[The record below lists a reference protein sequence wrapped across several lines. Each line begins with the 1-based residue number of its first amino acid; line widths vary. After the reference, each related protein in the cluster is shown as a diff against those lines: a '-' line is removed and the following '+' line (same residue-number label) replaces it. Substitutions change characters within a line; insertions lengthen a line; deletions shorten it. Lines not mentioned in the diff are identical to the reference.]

1 MNRQWLL
8 AAALALAIPHA
19 TLHAQ
24 QLRKWIDNGRVI
36 YSDVQPT
43 PTAREAG
50 AVSGTPNGAQAAAA
64 RAPAGPSQAGVVE
77 FFTGKVTISHGN
89 GRPVATSVGAKVLE
103 GDAISTAADGEL
115 HIDMTDGGLLAV
127 RPNSQIR
134 ISQYRANGDAG
145 DASVLSL
152 VYGGLRS
159 ITGWIGKSLAPNARI
174 VTPSATIGIRGTD
187 HETYVVLAGAA
198 VGEPGTY
205 EKVYAGETVVQ
216 TAQGA
221 VNVRPAS
228 NPGFA
233 STSGRDAPRL
243 LSSSPA
249 FLSSARNDARLQGR
263 HDAVMRSYEQKREL
277 RRRAVDQERAKG
289 APAAPGTPLVSGTN
303 GGTVSEEDLRKAQE
317 LLRQTQKAAEERR
330 KAIDDAGK

>member
-1 MNRQWLL
+1 MNRKWLL
-8 AAALALAIPHA
+8 AAALVLAIPHA
-19 TLHAQ
+19 SLHAQ

-64 RAPAGPSQAGVVE
+64 RPPAGPNQAGVVE
-77 FFTGKVTISHGN
+77 FFTGRVTITHGN
-89 GRPVATSVGAKVLE
+89 GRPVATSIGAKVLE

-115 HIDMTDGGLLAV
+115 HLEMTDGGLLAV
-127 RPNSQIR
+127 RPNSQIK

-145 DASVLSL
+145 DASVMSL

-159 ITGWIGKSLAPNARI
+159 ITGWIGKSLAPNTRI

-187 HETYVVLAGAA
+187 HETTVVLPGSA

-221 VNVRPAS
+221 VSVRPAS

-233 STSGRDAPRL
+233 STTGREAPRL

-249 FLSSARNDARLQGR
+249 FLSSARSDARLQGR

-277 RRRAVDQERAKG
+277 RRRAVEQERTQG
-289 APAAPGTPLVSGTN
+289 TPTLPATPSAPGTN
-303 GGTVSEEDLRKAQE
+303 AGTVSEEDLRKAQE
-317 LLRQTQKAAEERR
+317 LLRQAQKGAEQRH